1 MAGRSASRNLK
12 LQDAAAL
19 FEALRGPSIKL
30 REAVLRAVERDPA
43 GALGL
48 GTMQGWDVV
57 DELVHQSYQSCSVP
71 YYRALM
77 RALSA
82 FDDPRVEALFAKVAQ
97 QASDPDILALVA
109 RIRAG
114 GTADEEP
121 RATPASAE

>member
-1 MAGRSASRNLK
+1 MAGENAPRSLK
-12 LQDAAAL
+12 LTDAGAL

-30 REAVLRAVERDPA
+30 RQAVLRAIERDPA

-48 GTMQGWDVV
+48 GKMQDWDVV
-57 DELVHQSYQSCSVP
+57 DELIHQSYQSCSVP

-82 FDDPRVEALFAKVAQ
+82 FEDPRVDALLAKVAQ

-109 RIRAG
+109 RIKAG
-114 GTADEEP
+114 ETADEEP
-121 RATPASAE
+121 RPANSAE